1 MNYSEVKEL
10 MEYFNNNKK
19 EVLRFIDSVDKGLI
33 NADQY
38 NNSID
43 DGNHFYNEDDYSML
57 HNGDVLHIEECG
69 YCEEYDEYYPA
80 DEIHPVH
87 VSYREVQYWSEAA
100 IRSRGADEYQGEYYY
115 ECLSDFD
122 VYWCEDQSEYIH
134 CDDLYWHEDSGEYYS
149 YPVEDDEK
157 YVDGYHNGSYHTWIW
172 SKNPKYKIG
181 FEIEKED
188 VDVKESINLQDFY
201 SETDSIWRKEKDG
214 SLDDEGGFELI
225 SPTFEFDIK
234 KIFELIRSNDVLVN
248 HINASTSHSCG
259 GHINLSE
266 RGLTGEQLFD
276 KVKGYTPF
284 LYALYYGR
292 VNKTYCKGK
301 SNNDLKNENDKYQAI
316 KIHHD
321 RIEFRIISAVPSVET
336 LEWRAKLIKK
346 MLQYPTNDIKTAYFY
361 VETKFKSLLKQTYKT
376 DEKLNE
382 LHDRFVK
389 FSLEF
394 ENINPK

>member
-1 MNYSEVKEL
+1 MNYSEVKAL
-10 MEYFNNNKK
+10 MEYFNDKK
-19 EVLRFIDSVDKGLI
+19 TVLRFIDSVEKGLI

-38 NNSID
+38 DNSID
-43 DGNHFYNEDDYSML
+43 DGNHFYDEDEYSML
-57 HNGDVLHIEECG
+57 HNGDVLHNDECG
-69 YCEEYDEYYPA
+69 YCEEYEEYYPM
-80 DEIHPVH
+80 DDIYPVH
-87 VSYREVQYWSEAA
+87 VGRREIQYWCKDA
-100 IRSRGADEYQGEYYY
+100 IHSRGVDRYEDEYYY
-115 ECLSDFD
+115 ECLSEFD
-122 VYWCEDQSEYIH
+122 VYWCEDLGEYMH
-134 CDDLYWHEDSGEYYS
+134 CDEMYYDDDSGQYYS
-149 YPVEDDEK
+149 YPKDNNEQ
-157 YVDGYHNGSYHTWIW
+157 YVDGYHNGSYQTKTWT
-172 SKNPKYKIG
+172 KNPKYKIG

-188 VDVKESINLQDFY
+188 QDVKESINLQDFY
-201 SETDSIWRKEKDG
+201 SETYSIWRKERDG

-248 HINASTSHSCG
+248 HINASTSNSCG

-376 DEKLNE
+376 DERLNE